1 MAENTEELYQF
12 LACDYFATGEG
23 RTIMVLITRAYPK
36 QDDYDIPPD
45 FKEDAEG
52 KMQYVPGV
60 LKNSA
65 KFRAAREFIEEFGG
79 WYAQGAE
86 NLSREEFIQ
95 KFGRFIPEIV
105 LNLLNSED
113 QPGNLSFK
121 QQFHFNFS

>member
-36 QDDYDIPPD
+36 MEDYATESYFDENG
-45 FKEDAEG
+45 FHLGE
-52 KMQYVPGV
+52 

-65 KFRAAREFIEEFGG
+65 KFRAARQFIEEFGG
-79 WYAQGAE
+79 YYAQGAE
-86 NLSREEFIQ
+86 NLSRDEFVQ

-121 QQFHFNFS
+121 QEFHFNFS